1 MKDLTKLK
9 TAMDLRNLKAEDLQK
24 ELDEASKDLYSVKMG
39 LELNTERQTH
49 KVKVLR
55 RYVATIKTIATEQQI
70 TLK

>member
-1 MKDLTKLK
+1 MKDLSKLK
-9 TAMDLRNLKAEDLQK
+9 TAVDLRNLKAEDLQK
-24 ELDEASKDLYSVKMG
+24 ELDEASKTLYSVKMW

-70 TLK
+70 ILK

>member
-9 TAMDLRNLKAEDLQK
+9 TTEDLRNLKVEDLQK
-24 ELDEASKDLYSVKMG
+24 ELDEASKDLYTVKMS

-55 RYVATIKTIATEQQI
+55 RYVAKIKTIATEQQI
-70 TLK
+70 ILK